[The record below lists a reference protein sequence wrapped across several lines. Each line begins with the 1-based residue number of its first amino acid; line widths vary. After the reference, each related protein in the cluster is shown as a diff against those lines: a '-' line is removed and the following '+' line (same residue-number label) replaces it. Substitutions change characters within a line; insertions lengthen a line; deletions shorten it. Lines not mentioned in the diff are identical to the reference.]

1 MKKRGAFTMLLN
13 GLESGWQVPD
23 EAIREGCDS
32 AAQLLRDSN
41 VGARDRIRAAEL
53 LALVHER
60 QHTRL
65 LAIAKLESEV
75 EGSGERFQIDWA
87 SLDNECDTPPRLP
100 VTHS

>member
-1 MKKRGAFTMLLN
+1 MKKRVAFTMLLN

-23 EAIREGCDS
+23 EAIREGCDI

-53 LALVHER
+53 LALIHER

-65 LAIAKLESEV
+65 LAIAKLESEI
-75 EGSGERFQIDWA
+75 EGSSQMGWIDW
-87 SLDNECDTPPRLP
+87 SNLDNECDTPPRLP

>member
-1 MKKRGAFTMLLN
+1 MKKRVAFTMLLN
-13 GLESGWQVPD
+13 GLESGWQIPD
-23 EAIREGCDS
+23 AAIREGCDI

-53 LALVHER
+53 LSLVHER
-60 QHTRL
+60 QNARL

-75 EGSGERFQIDWA
+75 EGSSERLQIDWSA
-87 SLDNECDTPPRLP
+87 LDNECDTPPRVP